1 MRVFNGHSDLLTDLH
16 YRRQAG
22 ETNVFDSYYAEDFLK
37 GNVRGAI
44 FVIWTDEAH
53 QDDYKSWVNGMLETA
68 MAEFEESQ
76 YLQQVRSME
85 EYDKAIEDG
94 KIAVF
99 LGMEGLAAV
108 AEDPKRYEELVK
120 VYGVRH
126 SGLTWNEKNP
136 LASGVPEE
144 GGLTDA
150 GKERVKLIEKLGVV
164 LDVSHLNDDSFWD
177 LIRTAEG
184 PVVATHSNARALA
197 SHRRNL
203 KDDMMLAIK
212 ETGGLIGLNAATD
225 FISDDEDKQD
235 LAHLVK
241 MLEYMVGVV
250 GIDHVAFGF
259 DFMDFLPLEA
269 QGSMKPPEG
278 KTATPRDFLRES
290 DLPNLLDEMERVGFT
305 EEEIEKIAHRNWED
319 LLRKVIG

>member
-16 YRRQAG
+16 YRRLNG
-22 ETNVFDSYYAEDFLK
+22 ETNVFDTHYAEDFLK
-37 GNVRGAI
+37 GNVHGAI
-44 FVIWTDEAH
+44 FVLWTDEAH
-53 QDDYKSWVNGMLETA
+53 QEDYVSWINAMLKSA
-68 MAEFEESQ
+68 MAEFEESN
-76 YLQQVRSME
+76 YLVQVRTME
-85 EYDKAIEDG
+85 EYDQVVSEG

-99 LGMEGLAAV
+99 LGMEGLSPV
-108 AEDPKRYEELVK
+108 EDDFARYQEFVET
-120 VYGVRH
+120 YGVRH
-126 SGLTWNEKNP
+126 SGLTWNEKNL
-136 LASGVPEE
+136 LASGVPEA
-144 GGLTDA
+144 GGLTEA
-150 GKERVKLIEKLGVV
+150 GRAMVNLIEKLGVI

-177 LIRTAEG
+177 LIETAKG

-235 LAHLVK
+235 LKHLVE
-241 MLEYMVGVV
+241 MLKYMKSVV
-250 GIDHVAFGF
+250 GIHHVAFGF

-278 KTATPRDFLRES
+278 KTATPRNFLRES
-290 DLPNLLDEMERVGFT
+290 DLPNLMEEMKRAGFT
-305 EEEIEKIAHRNWED
+305 PEEIERIAYKNWED
-319 LLRKVIG
+319 LLRRVVG